1 MSVTDVVGSIVGV
14 AGGYWFVA
22 IVRHNTEKRSTEK
35 LTKMG
40 LRTIFR
46 CREKSVYGET

>member
-1 MSVTDVVGSIVGV
+1 MSVTDVVGSTVGV

-22 IVRHNTEKRSTEK
+22 IVRHNTEKRSVEK

-40 LRTIFR
+40 IENYLPLQ
-46 CREKSVYGET
+46 REIRV